1 MEQALKA
8 VSDGAVRLM
17 ILPHRSLSRAG
28 LWLFLVAQ
36 SVAAGG
42 FAGLAA
48 WRGNVFAPAFA
59 VLELLAV
66 AYCLIHVWRASAGGE
81 AITLTASMLEIARMG
96 DDAPPARFHPYWVRL
111 ALQPGRWYGWPSR
124 LLLRSHGRS
133 IEIGRFLNEA
143 ERCDLAQRLSALLAQ
158 ARNLAP
164 GGYSQGMVKRND
176 ATA

>member
-1 MEQALKA
+1 MEQTLKA
-8 VSDGAVRLM
+8 VSGGAVRMM

-28 LWLFLVAQ
+28 LWLFLAAQ

-59 VLELLAV
+59 VLELAAV
-66 AYCLIHVWRASAGGE
+66 AYCLVRVWRASAGGE
-81 AITLTASMLEIARMG
+81 SITLTASMLEIARIG
-96 DDAPPARFHPYWVRL
+96 NCAPPARFHPYWAQLV
-111 ALQPGRWYGWPSR
+111 LQPGRCYGWPSR

-143 ERCDLAQRLSALLAQ
+143 ERRDLAQRLAALLAQ
-158 ARNLAP
+158 AKGLRP
-164 GGYSQGMVKRND
+164 GEHTQGMVKRND